1 MVNNMDKQEK
11 EQIKQQ
17 VLDYIRNHPEGVS
30 DDELDSVFKLD
41 QVDMAIIL
49 HELEDEGKLRAV

>member
-1 MVNNMDKQEK
+1 MNNMDKQEK

>member
-1 MVNNMDKQEK
+1 MNNMDKQEK

-30 DDELDSVFKLD
+30 DDDLDSTFNLD
-41 QVDMAIIL
+41 QIDMAIIL
-49 HELEDEGKLRAV
+49 HELEDEGKLKAVS